1 MSPAGQRRSYEEGR
15 IQRLRSVGSQCLDE
29 QVGTQVVESLP
40 WPHRGVGARN
50 LGASS
55 GPAGLSGRGSD
66 VVKFSR
72 LHRKELGWG
81 QPGC

>member
-1 MSPAGQRRSYEEGR
+1 M
-15 IQRLRSVGSQCLDE
+15 
-29 QVGTQVVESLP
+29 VESFP

-55 GPAGLSGRGSD
+55 GPAGLSGRAD